1 MKKDTQD
8 SIKEEITT
16 LRDDNK
22 NLFVVMMATLTGSF
36 TVLYKLLDHLDN
48 FDLNATIKLLIAV
61 CGVLLSFVLLKVIS
75 IRKQQIDELIEKL
88 KGLE

>member
-16 LRDDNK
+16 IRDDNR

-36 TVLYKLLDHLDN
+36 TVLYKLLDHLVFSPN
-48 FDLNATIKLLIAV
+48 VIIRLLI
-61 CGVLLSFVLLKVIS
+61 VLFGLFLSFILFKAIG
-75 IRKQQIDELIEKL
+75 IRKQQIDDLIEKL
-88 KGLE
+88 KESK